1 MQIESSSS
9 IPVFRQIAEGVRSA
23 VAAGV
28 YRPGDLIPSIR
39 AQAVAQLVVNPNTVQ
54 RAYEELEREGLIIS
68 KKGTGM
74 IVSPDSKLAATN
86 GVHENIQSLISQAIS
101 AGRSAGLSRTAIDR
115 IYRSTWTTQGA
126 ARQASGNKPDGRS
139 T

>member
-1 MQIESSSS
+1 MQIEPTSS
-9 IPVFRQIAEGVRSA
+9 IPVFRQIADGIRSA

-39 AQAVAQLVVNPNTVQ
+39 AQAMNLVVNPNTVQ

-74 IVSPDSKLAATN
+74 IVSPDSKIAATN

-101 AGRSAGLSRTAIDR
+101 AGRSAGLSRAAIDR
-115 IYRSTWTTQGA
+115 IYREAW
-126 ARQASGNKPDGRS
+126 NKTDGRS
-139 T
+139 K